1 MAQHARIKRTP
12 PPDGARRRW
21 WQNRLLQLLAAFV
34 LLCGVAAAGLK
45 LYTDYTNSHFQVTF
59 YRVTSSHV
67 SEKLR
72 VLFLSDLHLR
82 EYGEHN
88 EELIQTV
95 QELDPDLILLDLMLP
110 GTDGLTLCREIR
122 RFSDVPIVMVTA
134 KIEEIDRL
142 LGLEIGADDYICK
155 PYSPREVVARVKTI
169 LRRCKPQREL
179 QVLDAQSPLIVDES
193 RFQASWRSKLLDL
206 TPAEFRL
213 LKTLSHEP
221 GKVFSR
227 EQLLNHLYDDY
238 RVVTDRTIDSHIKN
252 LRRKLEALDAEQS
265 FIRAVY
271 GVGYRWEADACRIA

>member
-1 MAQHARIKRTP
+1 MRQTP
-12 PPDGARRRW
+12 
-21 WQNRLLQLLAAFV
+21 
-34 LLCGVAAAGLK
+34 
-45 LYTDYTNSHFQVTF
+45 
-59 YRVTSSHV
+59 
-67 SEKLR
+67 
-72 VLFLSDLHLR
+72 
-82 EYGEHN
+82 
-88 EELIQTV
+88 
-95 QELDPDLILLDLMLP
+95 PDLILLDLMLP

-179 QVLDAQSPLIVDES
+179 QALDAQSPLIVDES
-193 RFQASWRSKLLDL
+193 RFQAELARATYWISR
-206 TPAEFRL
+206 PAEFRL

-252 LRRKLEALDAEQS
+252 LRRKLEALDADQS

-271 GVGYRWEADACRIA
+271 GVGYRWEADACRMA

>member
-1 MAQHARIKRTP
+1 LGTADRLFARCGYAPTLISHGDQVLPYVRQTP
-12 PPDGARRRW
+12 
-21 WQNRLLQLLAAFV
+21 
-34 LLCGVAAAGLK
+34 
-45 LYTDYTNSHFQVTF
+45 
-59 YRVTSSHV
+59 
-67 SEKLR
+67 
-72 VLFLSDLHLR
+72 
-82 EYGEHN
+82 
-88 EELIQTV
+88 
-95 QELDPDLILLDLMLP
+95 PDLILLDLMLP

-213 LKTLSHEP
+213 LKTLSTSRE
-221 GKVFSR
+221 VFSR

-238 RVVTDRTIDSHIKN
+238 RVVTDRTIDSHIKTCAASW
-252 LRRKLEALDAEQS
+252 RRWMPTSRLFARCTAWVSLGSGCVQDCL
-265 FIRAVY
+265 ILL
-271 GVGYRWEADACRIA
+271 